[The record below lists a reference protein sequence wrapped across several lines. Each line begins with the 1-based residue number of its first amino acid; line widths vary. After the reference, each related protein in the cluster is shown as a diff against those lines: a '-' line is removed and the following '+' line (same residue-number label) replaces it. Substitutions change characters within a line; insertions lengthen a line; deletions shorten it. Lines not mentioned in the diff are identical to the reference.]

1 MRKCLITISL
11 ITLLIVSIY
20 GSLGLSSEDKSNFLY
35 KILRKKSPC
44 IRIISASIYKS
55 VCTDCY
61 PKDTMIFEILIKN
74 DGLSDAEN
82 LKITVYDKNGA
93 ILNIKMSDNLIIKSG
108 RLFSLQKII
117 YFNEFDLDKGKI
129 FLNYSWKKN
138 KYYINEKMELEF
150 KTSIT

>member
-1 MRKCLITISL
+1 
-11 ITLLIVSIY
+11 
-20 GSLGLSSEDKSNFLY
+20 
-35 KILRKKSPC
+35 
-44 IRIISASIYKS
+44 
-55 VCTDCY
+55 
-61 PKDTMIFEILIKN
+61 MIFEVLIKN
-74 DGLSDAEN
+74 DGLSDAKN